1 MGHKIKNNQDE
12 IQTIRADITKEEIQL
27 EQMGNEIRNFN
38 DEVERIDGKLARAE
52 KMRDTASNEIDKIE
66 YVNELQLQFCF
77 VVKTAGEG
85 YLLECGQGNLEI
97 FFFNAQTNYVFAR
110 LTKIDYPRYVC
121 GKKLSWSQCKEQ
133 KNVFSRVATH
143 F

>member
-12 IQTIRADITKEEIQL
+12 IQTIRVDITKEEIQL

-66 YVNELQLQFCF
+66 YVNELQLRFCF
-77 VVKTAGEG
+77 VVKA
-85 YLLECGQGNLEI
+85 
-97 FFFNAQTNYVFAR
+97 AR
-110 LTKIDYPRYVC
+110 VTL
-121 GKKLSWSQCKEQ
+121 
-133 KNVFSRVATH
+133 
-143 F
+143 

>member
-66 YVNELQLQFCF
+66 YVNDTITILLCSEARRRELPFRMWPSKL
-77 VVKTAGEG
+77 
-85 YLLECGQGNLEI
+85 GNI
-97 FFFNAQTNYVFAR
+97 FFNAQTNYVFAR

-121 GKKLSWSQCKEQ
+121 GKKLSRSQCKEH
-133 KNVFSRVATH
+133 KKCFL
-143 F
+143 